1 LPIRVTIDLHF
12 AQAHPMAGIDPN
24 TPRPTEIV
32 VHKRSRML
40 ELAFDD
46 GHRYQLPFELLR
58 VYSPSAEVR
67 GHGPGQEVLQ
77 VGKRDIDV
85 NSLEQVGHYAVQP
98 HFSDGHS
105 TGIFSWDYL
114 HWLGA
119 NQPQLWQDYLD
130 RLQAAGQSRDP
141 APGLLQSDQPAGATP
156 LPAQSDGTPAA
167 GFDSV
172 ALTRPR
178 S

>member
-1 LPIRVTIDLHF
+1 
-12 AQAHPMAGIDPN
+12 MAGIDPN

-32 VHKRSRML
+32 VHKRSRIL

-46 GHRYQLPFELLR
+46 GHRFQLPFELLR

-77 VGKRDIDV
+77 VGKRDIDLD
-85 NSLEQVGHYAVQP
+85 SLEQVGHYAVQP
-98 HFSDGHS
+98 HFSDGHA

-119 NQPQLWQDYLD
+119 NQHHLWQDYLD

-141 APGLLQSDQPAGATP
+141 VQSLQSDQPAEAT
-156 LPAQSDGTPAA
+156 LPTAQASCAGKPAA
-167 GFDSV
+167 GIHSV